1 MQGLW
6 LALVGSPD
14 TLLLTTIAVVA
25 LLAAL
30 LTTQL
35 AAQVRRTLPA
45 AGQPWTP
52 DLLGRIAHNRYL
64 RLGDPDAPGR
74 PRPRAPGVTR
84 AFA

>member
-1 MQGLW
+1 MQGVW
-6 LALVGSPD
+6 LALVGTPD
-14 TLLLTTIAVVA
+14 TLLLTTIAVVT

-30 LTTQL
+30 LTSQL
-35 AAQVRRTLPA
+35 LAQVRRTLLPQ
-45 AGQPWTP
+45 GQPWTP
-52 DLLGRIAHNRYL
+52 DLLGRLAHNRYL